1 MLGEVV
7 GGVVGHEGGDDDHV
21 ELARGLGDLGGEGL
35 EGEVV
40 AAEGRAEHLVE
51 GRDGGLALQTSIRK
65 WNEETELG
73 KAAMLYKP

>member
-40 AAEGRAEHLVE
+40 AAEGRPEHLVE
-51 GRDGGLALQTSIRK
+51 GRDGGLALE
-65 WNEETELG
+65 NELREKGMSEESG
-73 KAAMLYKP
+73 IG

>member
-21 ELARGLGDLGGEGL
+21 ELAGGLGDLGSEGL

-51 GRDGGLALQTSIRK
+51 GRDGGLALE
-65 WNEETELG
+65 NELREKGMSEESG
-73 KAAMLYKP
+73 IG